1 MKTRIEKD
9 CLGEMEVPD
18 NVYYG
23 IQTMRVMGVSG
34 LLGEKVIKYPF
45 LHQCL
50 FQMKKA
56 SALANK
62 DVGALEA
69 EKADAIAWA
78 CDQA

>member
-18 NVYYG
+18 DVYYG

-34 LLGEKVIKYPF
+34 LLGEKVIKYPY

-56 SALANK
+56 AALANK

-69 EKADAIAWA
+69 EKADAIAWGL
-78 CDQA
+78 